1 MLLACPAA
9 ARAAAHDTLTIG
21 MVQFPPDMH
30 PDITNTSIKTY
41 ISAAAARD
49 MTGFDRDGTVIC
61 ILCTEVPTLA
71 NGRAKIVKRADGSN
85 GMVVTYTIKPGLFW
99 ADGVPVTAKDFVFSY
114 EVAKAFSPPVTVE
127 NVEAPDAS
135 TVRVTLNRVR
145 YDFDRS
151 GPSPMSEHVE
161 GPIFRAAKNPIDY
174 GEHSDYDRHP
184 ENPGLW
190 MGPYKITSFKPGQSV
205 TLEPNPYWTGQ
216 KPYFHQVTMRL
227 IENTAALQANLLAGD
242 VDMVAPGN
250 LGLTLDQVN
259 ALAKSDAA
267 RFDFSFQPAVTSY
280 EHLTVRLDN
289 PLLADKRA
297 RQAMAMAIDR
307 KTIVARLFDNRVDPA
322 YSFKHPSQFGWDK
335 SVKEFH
341 YDPTAARALLA
352 QAGFKPGPDGILLSP
367 TGKRFSVDIVTTS
380 GNRIRDLMEQVLQTE
395 MKAIGIEL
403 VVHNQPARVMFGQTL
418 RMRDFT
424 GLVEFQ
430 SDQPLDY
437 VPYYTLDSD
446 WIPSAG
452 NNWSGT
458 NYMGL
463 RDKAMDAALNEAWA
477 ALDPVARKAAWKRI
491 LDIYA
496 DEVPEIDLYFAASAT
511 ITPKWLTGVV
521 STVRWGNP
529 TNWIEDWKLR

>member
-1 MLLACPAA
+1 
-9 ARAAAHDTLTIG
+9 
-21 MVQFPPDMH
+21 
-30 PDITNTSIKTY
+30 
-41 ISAAAARD
+41 
-49 MTGFDRDGTVIC
+49 
-61 ILCTEVPTLA
+61 
-71 NGRAKIVKRADGSN
+71 
-85 GMVVTYTIKPGLFW
+85 
-99 ADGVPVTAKDFVFSY
+99 
-114 EVAKAFSPPVTVE
+114 
-127 NVEAPDAS
+127 
-135 TVRVTLNRVR
+135 
-145 YDFDRS
+145 
-151 GPSPMSEHVE
+151 
-161 GPIFRAAKNPIDY
+161 
-174 GEHSDYDRHP
+174 
-184 ENPGLW
+184 
-190 MGPYKITSFKPGQSV
+190 
-205 TLEPNPYWTGQ
+205 
-216 KPYFHQVTMRL
+216 
-227 IENTAALQANLLAGD
+227 
-242 VDMVAPGN
+242 
-250 LGLTLDQVN
+250 
-259 ALAKSDAA
+259 
-267 RFDFSFQPAVTSY
+267 
-280 EHLTVRLDN
+280 VRLDN